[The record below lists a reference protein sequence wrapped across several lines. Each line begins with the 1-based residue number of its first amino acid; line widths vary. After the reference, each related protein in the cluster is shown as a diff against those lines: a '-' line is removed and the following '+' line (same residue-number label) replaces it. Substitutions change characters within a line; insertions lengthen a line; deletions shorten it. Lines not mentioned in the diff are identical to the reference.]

1 MPESTEKRMEE
12 PMDKKKLERYERQ
25 QRIYRYMSREAARN
39 SIYLKREKEKKQ
51 ENSGR
56 ITHNAAMY
64 AGSTGNSTGSIV
76 GTFSGRNAASNN
88 GAGMKKNKMRKTLLP
103 IVLFALIF
111 LIIIMVKVSYG

>member
-64 AGSTGNSTGSIV
+64 AGSTGSIV